1 MKKLILLILLYSS
14 AISAKDLGTFGETF
28 PILEENLL
36 SFIQN
41 KLAQLQSKGEL
52 DKHQKSIT
60 EQVIRSIQRPAAVF
74 GLTKTK
80 ESRRFYYDP
89 SITVPYDLK
98 DHKGTVFHKA
108 GTTLNPLELHGLK
121 RPLLFIN
128 GDDLEQ
134 VNWAK
139 KYIHLNPKIILVDGS
154 PFDLMK
160 SFEMPIYFDQ
170 GGIIVKKLGINQVPA
185 RVEQEDKKLV
195 VSEVKLEEEE

>member
-1 MKKLILLILLYSS
+1 MLLILVYSS
-14 AISAKDLGTFGETF
+14 TISAKDLGTFGETF

-36 SFIQN
+36 AFIQG
-41 KLAQLQSKGEL
+41 KLAQLESNGEL
-52 DKHQKSIT
+52 EKHQKSIA
-60 EQVIRSIQRPAAVF
+60 EKVVKSVQRPGVI

-80 ESRRFYYDP
+80 EARRFYYDP

-108 GTTLNPLELHGLK
+108 GTKLNPLELHSLK
-121 RPLLFIN
+121 QPLLFIN

-134 VNWAK
+134 VNWSK
-139 KYIHLNPKIILVDGS
+139 KYIHLKPKIILVEGS

-170 GGIIVKKLGINQVPA
+170 GGVIVKKLGIKQVPA
-185 RVEQEDKKLV
+185 RVEQEDKMLV
-195 VSEVKLEEEE
+195 VSEINLEAEK